1 MYKRQIETTKAET
14 FQDAATTPKVTFN
27 SVAFDCKA
35 LAALGDDAGTLAQ
48 AEALITVGSNN
59 LYSADSGGGSY
70 VPTVSG
76 VINGTAE
83 NAMTVADKS
92 ADSFFTTTDYV
103 GAVKDSTD
111 TWYKDW
117 TVAGSL
123 N

>member
-1 MYKRQIETTKAET
+1 MCIR
-14 FQDAATTPKVTFN
+14 DR
-27 SVAFDCKA
+27 
-35 LAALGDDAGTLAQ
+35 
-48 AEALITVGSNN
+48 
-59 LYSADSGGGSY
+59 
-70 VPTVSG
+70 